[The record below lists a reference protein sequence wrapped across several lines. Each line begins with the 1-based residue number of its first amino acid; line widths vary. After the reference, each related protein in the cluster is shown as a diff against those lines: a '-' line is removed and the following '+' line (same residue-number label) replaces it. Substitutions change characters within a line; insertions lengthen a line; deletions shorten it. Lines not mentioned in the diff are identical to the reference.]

1 MKIAVAVD
9 GSEQSLR
16 ATKYALML
24 VEHFSKAHLE
34 VIYVTDFN
42 KVEDERLLKESP
54 NSLSLYQKK
63 QIHPVMELIKN
74 EGREAE
80 FSLLQGNPQQQIIKH
95 VNSNEIDHLVLSSR
109 GLNALQK
116 LVLGGVSQKV
126 IKNVNCSVTVVK

>member
-16 ATKYALML
+16 ATEYALML
-24 VEHFSKAHLE
+24 VEHFPKAHLE
-34 VIYVTDFN
+34 IIYVTDFN
-42 KVEDERLLKESP
+42 KVEDERLLKQSP

-63 QIHPVMELIKN
+63 QIHPVMELVKN

-80 FSLLQGNPQQQIIKH
+80 ITLLLGNPEQRIIKH
-95 VNSNEIDHLVLSSR
+95 VNANEIDHLVLSSR

-116 LVLGGVSQKV
+116 LVLGSVSQKV